1 MLERDKL
8 EKVGLEAIS
17 LEVSRGRNK
26 VSYIDTDLQEAI
38 RSQEDKERYIID
50 IFIDI
55 LGIEEGTGEE
65 ISIGK

>member
-38 RSQEDKERYIID
+38 RSQED
-50 IFIDI
+50 I
-55 LGIEEGTGEE
+55 LILFL
-65 ISIGK
+65 